1 VEHAFAGPDRLIQS
15 SSENNNTLRLLD
27 VDGGELSVFDRVDES
42 RLAGAMLTA
51 VDNGRVIVAAS
62 GIGDRIAAF
71 VVGDEDLRL
80 IDGDGHS
87 FDNLRDLITIPC
99 E

>member
-1 VEHAFAGPDRLIQS
+1 
-15 SSENNNTLRLLD
+15 
-27 VDGGELSVFDRVDES
+27 
-42 RLAGAMLTA
+42 
-51 VDNGRVIVAAS
+51 VAAS

>member
-1 VEHAFAGPDRLIQS
+1 V
-15 SSENNNTLRLLD
+15 
-27 VDGGELSVFDRVDES
+27 V
-42 RLAGAMLTA
+42 
-51 VDNGRVIVAAS
+51 VAAS

-71 VVGDEDLRL
+71 VVDNEDLRL

-87 FDNLRDLITIPC
+87 FDNLRDLVAIPC